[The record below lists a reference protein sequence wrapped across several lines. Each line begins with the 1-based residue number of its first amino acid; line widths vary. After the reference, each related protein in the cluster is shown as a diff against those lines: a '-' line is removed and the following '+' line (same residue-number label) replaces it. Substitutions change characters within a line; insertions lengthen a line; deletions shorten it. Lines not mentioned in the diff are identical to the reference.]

1 MSQSLMK
8 KYIEYF
14 NVDENYFPCIDDSAI
29 NAGAQWGNTYPHE
42 TFIKLLEALAR
53 MLDGITRR
61 SLWIYG
67 AYGTGKSQCAY
78 AIKQI
83 LEVPDNELI
92 NYWKTFEVLRENHV
106 ELLRNLQAHRE
117 KRVLTVW
124 RYASGSITNPQKL
137 FLAVQ
142 ESISRALNEKLLAY
156 TGTNTLRQNVLAWLD
171 DEFHAAFLDSLL
183 KKPEYKSAFTQTNS
197 QEVISSLKNDD
208 DVSSLMENIF
218 MLADNEGI
226 TALKFTAETLRDWIK
241 DVIRGNHG
249 MKIIF
254 IWDEFS
260 DFFRNNANS
269 LGEFQKVVSICQ
281 EAPFYFILVTH
292 PLSSLTA
299 NNEAW
304 KIVQQRFDR
313 IEITLPDNIAFELIA
328 HALLIKK
335 ENYDEWIGFRADL
348 SSEVSNP
355 YKAVKTTARIDENS
369 EVLKNILPLHPVTAF
384 VLKNIA
390 SAFQSN
396 QRSIFDFIK
405 TPAGSENQLK
415 AFQYFIA
422 NSSPFDDRTMLK
434 VDMLWD
440 FFYENGK
447 DYLTQDIR
455 LILGVFDQHK
465 NNLSDDEQTVLK
477 AILIMQ
483 ALFQRLGSSIELLAP
498 SDDNLKLIFD
508 GGDKKLRNNCV
519 NLAGQLVE
527 KKILVRTP
535 DNKMYS
541 AAILAGDNE
550 RINENRQKIEAA
562 STTQKLINEFK
573 TVLDVLELS
582 NALKLRYEILPVTS
596 STFKQTVSKLRSES
610 FSNWKFRAVLAL
622 AKDDKE
628 AQAFRALITDAV
640 YVGEC
645 ENIIVIDALDTPLG
659 NEGFESYVNYSAMAM
674 YYAGNNKTEAKIN
687 EDKAKK
693 VLELDWVKRITTG
706 QFIIYTSQN
715 QFGERLSGTEK
726 LRQFL
731 QAQVFMRFPYVLDF
745 ADKITEAQ
753 LRPGQYKQAALMGL
767 LGGRVTGIMAGRDKD
782 LLGKFWHNESY
793 LSDEGLEHEPV
804 TIISRDIHELIN
816 KSFNEFGSISIG
828 EVYYRLENEFGFS
841 QCNLSA
847 FIAGFILRDYSTNP
861 LRSMD
866 EQNHSEI
873 MTPEKLAEMLGN
885 FMSKKI
891 DSFIVKRTREEQM
904 FYRLTSEVLN
914 IPLDE
919 LASSSPAIV
928 AANIHRKIRALK
940 FPLWCLEYVSEEE
953 IFDVVKK
960 YIAVV
965 QSSGRALNLFTEIG
979 KIAILSPSLKDD
991 LKNLLTVEKCRE
1003 GMKKFLLSFKHGR
1016 LPELADEIGIT
1027 GDVML
1032 SDIEK
1037 IFSPE
1042 YADFWNETTGRE
1054 EIQRLITE
1062 YEFIKAANDLMH
1074 SQAHSLDEALKTW
1087 REYLAFSGCCY
1098 DDAIKKF
1105 PDLKSFL
1112 DVLMKIASRSEI
1124 RNEVMKSFLDDINVH
1139 SSEVKIFISG
1149 SQELFNEIYSLYLD
1163 GLNEYECRQV
1173 KSSLDDNFFIMSSVQ
1188 AALKVKEAA
1197 ETLRRNQKRTRLF
1210 LLWADKASGT
1220 RNPREW
1226 SEKFITPILSCVEP
1240 EIYTRARKVFDVINS
1255 PAESYIDEAIDFL
1268 NELDK
1273 NGFFERIA
1281 NEEFRDEKF
1290 TAEFVGEY
1298 ESLLDDIDDVREK
1311 LLKSGISVYD
1321 WSNNPAVKRLIS
1333 DMAGKKYK
1341 LGKIRSARKK
1351 INDMNEEELR
1361 SMLEKFISND
1371 AALGMKIIRGDF
1383 DE

>member
-1 MSQSLMK
+1 MSLDIAK

-29 NAGAQWGNTYPHE
+29 NAGAQWENTYPHE

-53 MLDGITRR
+53 MLDGITKR

-83 LEVPDNELI
+83 LEVSDNELI

-117 KRVLTVW
+117 KGILTVW
-124 RYASGSITNPQKL
+124 RYASGNITNPQKL
-137 FLAVQ
+137 FLAIQ
-142 ESISRALNEKLLAY
+142 ESISEALSKKPFAY
-156 TGTNTLRQNVLAWLD
+156 NGTNTLRQNVLAWLD

-183 KKPEYKSAFTQTNS
+183 KKPEYKSAFTQTSS
-197 QEVISSLKNDD
+197 QEIISSLKNDN

-226 TALKFTAETLRDWIK
+226 TALKFTTDTLRDWIK

-281 EAPFYFILVTH
+281 EAPFYFVLVTH

-328 HALLIKK
+328 HALLIKQK
-335 ENYDEWIGFRADL
+335 NYDEWISFRADL

-355 YKAVKTTARIDENS
+355 YKAVKKTARIDENS
-369 EVLKNILPLHPVTAF
+369 EVLRNILPLHPVTAF

-447 DYLTQDIR
+447 DYLTQEIR
-455 LILGVFDQHK
+455 FILDVFDQHK
-465 NNLSDDEQTVLK
+465 NDLSDDEQIVLK
-477 AILIMQ
+477 AVLIMQ

-498 SDDNLKLIFD
+498 SDENLKLIFD
-508 GGDKKLRNNCV
+508 GGDKKIRNNCV
-519 NLAGQLVE
+519 MLAGQLVN

-550 RINENRQKIEAA
+550 RIEDFKRKIEAE
-562 STTQKLINEFK
+562 STTAKLINELK
-573 TVLDVLELS
+573 NVDVLELT

-596 STFKQTVSKLRSES
+596 SNFKQTLSKLRSES

-628 AQAFRALITDAV
+628 AQAFRVLITDAV
-640 YVGEC
+640 YSGEC

-659 NEGFESYVNYSAMAM
+659 NEGFESYVNYSAMSM
-674 YYAGNNKTEAKIN
+674 YYAGNNNAEAKIN
-687 EDKAKK
+687 ENKAKK
-693 VLELDWVKRITTG
+693 ILELDWGKRITTG
-706 QFIIYTSQN
+706 QFIIYTDQN

-726 LRQFL
+726 LRKFL

-745 ADKITEAQ
+745 ADRITEAQ
-753 LRPGQYKQAALMGL
+753 LKPGQYKTSALMGL
-767 LGGRVTGIMAGRDKD
+767 SSERVTGIMAGREKD

-793 LSDEGLEHEPV
+793 LSDEGLEQEPV

-847 FIAGFILRDYSTNP
+847 FIAGFILRDYSENP

-914 IPLDE
+914 IPIDE

-940 FPLWCLEYVSEEE
+940 LPLWCLEYVSEEE
-953 IFDVVKK
+953 VFDVVKK
-960 YIAVV
+960 FIAVV
-965 QSSGRALNLFTEIG
+965 QSSGRALSLFTEIG
-979 KIAILSPSLKDD
+979 KNAILTPSLSDD
-991 LKNLLTVEKCRE
+991 LKSLLTVEKCRE
-1003 GMKKFLLSFKHGR
+1003 GMKKFLLTFKHGR
-1016 LPELADEIGIT
+1016 LPELADEIGISE
-1027 GDVML
+1027 DVML

-1042 YADFWNETTGRE
+1042 YADFWNETTGRD

-1074 SQAHSLDEALKTW
+1074 SQAHSLDEAIKTW

-1105 PDLKSFL
+1105 PDLKNFL
-1112 DVLMKIASRSEI
+1112 DVLIKIASRSEI

-1139 SSEVKIFISG
+1139 EAEVKIFISG

-1210 LLWADKASGT
+1210 LLWAEKASGT

-1226 SEKFITPILSCVEP
+1226 SEKFITPILACVET
-1240 EIYTRARKVFDVINS
+1240 EIFTRARKVFDVINS
-1255 PAESYIDEAIDFL
+1255 PAESYIDEAINFL
-1268 NELDK
+1268 DELDED
-1273 NGFFERIA
+1273 GFFERIA
-1281 NEEFRDEKF
+1281 DDEFRNEKF

-1298 ESLLDDIDDVREK
+1298 ESLLDNIDDVREK
-1311 LLKSGISVYD
+1311 LLSSGIPVYD

-1333 DMAGKKYK
+1333 DMARRKYK

-1351 INDMNEEELR
+1351 INDMNEQELR
-1361 SMLEKFISND
+1361 AMLGKFINND
-1371 AALGMKIIRGDF
+1371 ILLGLKIIMS
-1383 DE
+1383 E